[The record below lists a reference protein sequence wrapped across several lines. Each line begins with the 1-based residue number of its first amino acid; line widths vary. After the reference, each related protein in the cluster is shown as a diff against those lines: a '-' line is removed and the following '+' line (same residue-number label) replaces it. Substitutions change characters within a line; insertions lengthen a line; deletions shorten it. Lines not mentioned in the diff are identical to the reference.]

1 MSIKDEELGKM
12 TKKSLEEAFQ
22 GESMAHMKY
31 LHFSDVAEEEGKDN
45 IARLFRSIA
54 YAERVHAGNHF
65 EELGNIGDTTDNLEA
80 GIEGEHFEVNSMYPA
95 YRAIAELEEEYGA
108 KTSINYALEAEK
120 IHEDMYEKAKK
131 AAEEDKDIEL
141 DDVYICPKCGYTHEG
156 EPPENCPVCGLDSK
170 KFKEFSA

>member
-1 MSIKDEELGKM
+1 MSDEEELGEM
-12 TKKSLEEAFQ
+12 TEKSLKEAFA
-22 GESMAHMKY
+22 GESKAHMKY
-31 LHFSDVAEEEGKDN
+31 LHFSDVAEEEGKEN
-45 IARLFRSIA
+45 IARLFRAIA

-65 EELGNIGDTTDNLEA
+65 EELGNIGDTVKNIQE
-80 GIEGEHFEVNSMYPA
+80 GINGENFEVNKMYPA

-120 IHEDMYEKAKK
+120 IHEGMYEEAKE
-131 AAEEDKDIEL
+131 AAEKDEDMEL

-156 EPPENCPVCGLDSK
+156 EPPENCPVCGISRD